1 MEQVPSYFVYYVS
14 TFLMITFLKL
24 GVSVY
29 LMERTPKKGSYR
41 SPWAVKKVAK
51 RFANKEHQDF
61 SRRLLEEA
69 EILRKLE
76 HPNIIGFRTLT
87 KAVDGTW
94 CLAMERAENCL
105 MDLIEK
111 RLDNDEGPFPPN
123 EIMRVGVDISKA
135 LDYLHTEKLF
145 MHGDMK
151 SGNVL
156 IFGGF
161 KLAKLCDFGVAMPL
175 REPNGRVKEDQF
187 YVGTQAWSA
196 PEVINMDESLENDGN
211 IITCKADMFSYG
223 LTIWEML
230 SLCVPHADLL
240 ENEDEDEEDVEETS
254 SDDSDDD
261 LAYQEALG
269 TRPSLPDLP
278 IYSDYSVAIAVF
290 IATTENDPEKRPR
303 AGEVVNIWN
312 PWIVFVETRK
322 ILIIFPFLCPF
333 LCLLPLFVLLLFM

>member
-1 MEQVPSYFVYYVS
+1 
-14 TFLMITFLKL
+14 
-24 GVSVY
+24 
-29 LMERTPKKGSYR
+29 MERTPKKGCYR

-69 EILRKLE
+69 EILRQLE

-94 CLAMERAENCL
+94 CLAMEKAENCL
-105 MDLIEK
+105 MDLIEQ
-111 RLDNDEGPFPPN
+111 RLDNDEGPFPPHQ
-123 EIMRVGVDISKA
+123 IMRVGVDIAKA
-135 LDYLHTEKLF
+135 LDYLHTEKLL

-156 IFGGF
+156 IFGDF
-161 KLAKLCDFGVAMPL
+161 RLAKLCDFGVAMTL
-175 REPNGRVKEDQF
+175 REANGRARQDQF

-196 PEVINMDESLENDGN
+196 PEVINMDESLETDGG
-211 IITCKADMFSYG
+211 IITCKADIFSYG

-240 ENEDEDEEDVEETS
+240 EKDDDDDEEDEEYA
-254 SDDSDDD
+254 SDSDD

-278 IYSDYSVAIAVF
+278 TNCDYSAAVAVF
-290 IATTENDPEKRPR
+290 IATTENDPEKRPQ
-303 AGEVVNIWN
+303 AVETINIWN
-312 PWIVFVETRK
+312 P
-322 ILIIFPFLCPF
+322 
-333 LCLLPLFVLLLFM
+333 